1 MCLAVAGR
9 VLSAEGD
16 GVTRAG
22 IVDLGGQHREINLAL
37 VPGVEVGTWVTVH
50 AGYAIGVLSDAEA
63 AELADLSDE
72 IAGLLE
78 PLSSAGQ

>member
-1 MCLAVAGR
+1 MCLAVAGP

-16 GVTRAG
+16 GVTRVG
-22 IVDLGGQHREINLAL
+22 IVDLGGLHREINLAL

-50 AGYAIGVLSDAEA
+50 AGHAIGVLTDAQA
-63 AELADLSDE
+63 ADLADLSDE

-78 PLSSAGQ
+78 TPSSAGE